1 MTIEEDER
9 VRGDVVVIGAPA
21 RIDGE
26 MSGDVLVVV
35 ALLASVVVF
44 AGRGSVERIARCA
57 RTEPVKSG
65 VVGFLTQVLFVPLL
79 VAGILRLVISNVGIP
94 LLLLLPFVVIAA
106 CLVMMVGFTGVV
118 HGVGAWF
125 GSRTDRPGAAPYRS
139 VWVGIAL
146 LLIPTMAGEAM
157 DLAGAGL
164 RLFAVVFA
172 LTGLLVEYAAW
183 TAGFGALILNRFGAA
198 LPPPMSPPESS
209 PAPPPPD
216 VPEPPR
222 DMPLTPPEASIDE
235 PGTS

>member
-26 MSGDVLVVV
+26 VSGDVLVVV

-79 VAGILRLVISNVGIP
+79 VAGILRLVISIVGIP

-106 CLVMMVGFTGVV
+106 CLVMMVGFIGGRAWCRGLVRQPDGPPRRSAV
-118 HGVGAWF
+118 SQRVGRDCLTAYSDDGRRGDGF
-125 GSRTDRPGAAPYRS
+125 GGS
-139 VWVGIAL
+139 GIASVR
-146 LLIPTMAGEAM
+146 G
-157 DLAGAGL
+157 GL
-164 RLFAVVFA
+164 CAHRLV
-172 LTGLLVEYAAW
+172 
-183 TAGFGALILNRFGAA
+183 
-198 LPPPMSPPESS
+198 S
-209 PAPPPPD
+209 
-216 VPEPPR
+216 
-222 DMPLTPPEASIDE
+222 
-235 PGTS
+235 